1 MHLLFRCLK
10 VSKQG
15 YYAWR
20 HRKPSKRTEANL
32 RLVPRIKA
40 ISKASDGT
48 YGSPRIKKELN
59 DTGTPVGRR
68 RIARLM
74 KLNDV
79 AGVPKKKYRV
89 TTNSGHDYP
98 VSKNL
103 LRRDFEARRPNEKWV
118 GDITYIRTWEGWLYL
133 SVVIDLFSRRVVGWC
148 IGTSMGQEL
157 VSDALEMAIGRR
169 QPGPGLIFHSD
180 RGIQYASG
188 AYRALL
194 RCHGA
199 LSSMSRKGDCW
210 DNAVSESFFATL
222 KRELIDRSSWT
233 SRESARS
240 AIVRWIELF
249 YNAFRRHSFI
259 GLVCPNEFE
268 RVYEMKKAA

>member
-1 MHLLFRCLK
+1 MHLLFKCLQ

-20 HRKPSKRTEANL
+20 KRKPSKRAEANS
-32 RLVPRIKA
+32 RLLPKIKA
-40 ISKASDGT
+40 ISKASDKT

-59 DTGTPVGRR
+59 EAGIPVGRR
-68 RIARLM
+68 RVARLM

-103 LRRDFEARRPNEKWV
+103 LRRDFEASRPNEKWV

-148 IGTSMGQEL
+148 MGSSLGQEL
-157 VSDALEMAIGRR
+157 VNGALEMAIGRR
-169 QPGPGLIFHSD
+169 QLCPGLIFHSD
-180 RGIQYASG
+180 RGIQYASS
-188 AYRALL
+188 AHRVLL
-194 RCHGA
+194 RSHGI

-233 SRESARS
+233 SRDSARS
-240 AIVRWIELF
+240 AIVRYIELF

-268 RVYEMKKAA
+268 RGYEMRKAA